1 MQLLSP
7 ASPGTSLLCLF
18 SNFTQRPRLYGGAK
32 MEESWDGEWGG
43 GDSLA
48 RVTWGW
54 KGNWAKHICG
64 ERYPA
69 LGRFSIFFKLLLAE
83 ILKNRSNAL
92 E

>member
-43 GDSLA
+43 GILWRESLGGG
-48 RVTWGW
+48 RETGQNIFVG
-54 KGNWAKHICG
+54 KGTLPWAVF
-64 ERYPA
+64 
-69 LGRFSIFFKLLLAE
+69 RFF
-83 ILKNRSNAL
+83 SNYFSQKF
-92 E
+92 